1 MMKLEEKERE
11 LELEKKTEIWND
23 SKLKVGI
30 ERKIGFLSRVMQV
43 NRVFLP
49 CIMHQWSTRIKEGA

>member
-49 CIMHQWSTRIKEGA
+49 CIMHQWST